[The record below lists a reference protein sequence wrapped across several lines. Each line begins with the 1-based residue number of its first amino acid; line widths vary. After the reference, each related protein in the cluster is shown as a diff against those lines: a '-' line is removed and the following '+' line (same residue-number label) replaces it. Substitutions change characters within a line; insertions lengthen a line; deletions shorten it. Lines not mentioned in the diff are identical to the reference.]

1 VTRDGLSHDIDT
13 VEDLA
18 AWTVSASAGA

>member
-1 VTRDGLSHDIDT
+1 MYKIWKRLGLLEMFDT

-18 AWTVSASAGA
+18 S

>member
-1 VTRDGLSHDIDT
+1 VVEVADDGRHTRDIDT

-18 AWTVSASAGA
+18 SEIP